1 MKKYCY
7 IKNNEVSL
15 INQDLPKVWEN
26 ISNFYALPD
35 NILKTYG
42 WFPLVIETENKPVFV
57 SSSYIIEED
66 RVREIIITRD
76 KTSEELQEEQ
86 NRELESQWYQIRSQ
100 RDDLLKHSDLLVL
113 IDKWESYS
121 PERQN
126 EIRNYRQALRDLPQ
140 IFQDPF
146 EVVWPNLS

>member
-42 WFPLVIETENKPVFV
+42 WLPLVIETENKPVFV
-57 SSSYIIEED
+57 SSEYIIEED
-66 RVREIIITRD
+66 RVREIITTRD
-76 KTSEELQEEQ
+76 KNQEEI
-86 NRELESQWYQIRSQ
+86 NEDLKRETESQWHQIRSQ
-100 RDDLLKHSDLLVL
+100 RDELLKHSDLLVL

-121 PERQN
+121 LERQE
-126 EIRNYRQALRDLPQ
+126 EIKNYRQALRDLPQ
-140 IFQDPF
+140 NFQNPF
-146 EVVWPNLS
+146 EVVWPDLS